1 MRALL
6 QRVARGSVTVDGGVI
21 GRVGAGLVIL
31 LGVTHADTVRE
42 AQWLA
47 DKTAGLRI
55 FTDGAGKMNLSLLDV
70 KGGALVISQF
80 TLYGNAL
87 RGRRPSFIAA
97 SRPEHAEPLCEAFV
111 AALRAAG
118 VSDVQTGSFGADMQ
132 VEIHND
138 GPITLM
144 LDTADLLAVQPAQPG
159 GVE

>member
-1 MRALL
+1 MRALI
-6 QRVARGSVTVDGGVI
+6 QRVARGSVSVDGSVI

-31 LGVTHADTVRE
+31 LAVTHEDTIRE

-70 KGGALVISQF
+70 RGGALVISQF
-80 TLYGNAL
+80 TLYANAQ

-97 SRPEHAEPLCEAFV
+97 ARPEQAAPLCDAFV
-111 AALRAAG
+111 ASLVAAG
-118 VSDVQTGSFGADMQ
+118 VADVQTGAFGADMQ

-138 GPITLM
+138 GPVTLM
-144 LDTADLLAVQPAQPG
+144 LDTAEL
-159 GVE
+159 

>member
-1 MRALL
+1 MRALI
-6 QRVARGSVTVDGGVI
+6 QRVARGSVSVDGSVI

-31 LGVTHADTVRE
+31 LAVTHEDTVRE

-70 KGGALVISQF
+70 HGGALVISQF
-80 TLYGNAL
+80 TLYANAQ

-97 SRPEHAEPLCEAFV
+97 ARPEHAAPLCDAFV
-111 AALRAAG
+111 ASLRAAG
-118 VSDVQTGSFGADMQ
+118 VADVQTGAFGADMQ

-138 GPITLM
+138 GPVTLM
-144 LDTADLLAVQPAQPG
+144 LDTAEL
-159 GVE
+159 

>member
-1 MRALL
+1 MRALI
-6 QRVARGSVTVDGGVI
+6 QRVARGSVSVDSSVI

-31 LGVTHADTVRE
+31 LGVTHEDTVRE

-70 KGGALVISQF
+70 RGGALVISQF
-80 TLYGNAL
+80 SLYGNAQ

-97 SRPEHAEPLCEAFV
+97 ARPGHAAPLCDAFV

-118 VSDVQTGSFGADMQ
+118 VADVQTGAFGANMQ

-138 GPITLM
+138 GPVTLM
-144 LDTADLLAVQPAQPG
+144 LDTA
-159 GVE
+159 EH

>member
-1 MRALL
+1 MRALI
-6 QRVARGSVTVDGGVI
+6 QRVARGSVSVDGSVI

-31 LGVTHADTVRE
+31 LAVTHEDTVRE

-70 KGGALVISQF
+70 HGGALVISQF
-80 TLYGNAL
+80 TLYANAQ

-97 SRPEHAEPLCEAFV
+97 ARPEQAAPLCDAFV
-111 AALRAAG
+111 ASLVAAG
-118 VSDVQTGSFGADMQ
+118 VADVQTGAFGADMQ

-138 GPITLM
+138 GPVTLM
-144 LDTADLLAVQPAQPG
+144 LDTAEL
-159 GVE
+159 

>member
-1 MRALL
+1 MRAMI
-6 QRVARGSVTVDGGVI
+6 QRVARGSVTVDGSVI

-31 LGVTHADTVRE
+31 LGVTHEDTDLE

-55 FTDGAGKMNLSLLDV
+55 FTDSAGKMNLSLLDV
-70 KGGALVISQF
+70 HGGALVIPQF
-80 TLYGNAL
+80 TLYGNAQ

-97 SRPEHAEPLCEAFV
+97 ARPEQAAPLCDAFV

-118 VSDVQTGSFGADMQ
+118 VADVQTGAFGAGMQ

-138 GPITLM
+138 GPVTIM
-144 LDTADLLAVQPAQPG
+144 LDTAEL
-159 GVE
+159 